1 MATIRVFVLDDH
13 EVVRQGLARL
23 IDGEAD
29 MTVVGEAASAHEAL
43 TRAPLT
49 QADVALLDVRLP
61 DGSGVEVCRELATT
75 APHVRSL
82 MLTSYEDDEALLA
95 AILAGAAG
103 YVLKD
108 IRGPQLLS
116 AIRAVA
122 GGRSLLEP
130 ATTAGVVARL
140 HELRRHD
147 ARLDLLTAQESAVLD
162 LVGEGMTNREIADRM
177 FLAEK
182 TVKNYISSLLTK
194 IELRGRTQ
202 AALFIS
208 EQHRLHPDDLSG

>member
-23 IDGEAD
+23 IDGETD